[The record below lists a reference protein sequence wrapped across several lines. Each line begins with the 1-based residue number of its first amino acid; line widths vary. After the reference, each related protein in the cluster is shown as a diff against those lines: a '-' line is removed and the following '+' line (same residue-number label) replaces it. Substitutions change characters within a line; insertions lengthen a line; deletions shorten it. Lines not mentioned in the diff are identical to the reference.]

1 MPSFG
6 GRGLGTIQRAFCREQ
21 KIRGV
26 RKMLLL
32 IRCPLPRTSARE
44 RSISSGGLPGPIARK
59 ENTVR
64 LHRDDGL
71 IIRLGLSL
79 PGNSRMKVRPIGP
92 VLGRVGAYAYD
103 DLAFRQTRTNSAV
116 YRLKTTRR
124 LIGVFTTRR
133 APKSSRIESA
143 WSPSALTDGRTSRVS
158 ADALTPCI

>member
-1 MPSFG
+1 
-6 GRGLGTIQRAFCREQ
+6 
-21 KIRGV
+21 
-26 RKMLLL
+26 MLLL

-103 DLAFRQTRTNSAV
+103 DLASRQSPNEFGCVSVEDNQAAH
-116 YRLKTTRR
+116 RR
-124 LIGVFTTRR
+124 FQYTARAQIVASRKRMVPIGVDGRKDIPGFGRR
-133 APKSSRIESA
+133 AYSLHIE
-143 WSPSALTDGRTSRVS
+143 
-158 ADALTPCI
+158 